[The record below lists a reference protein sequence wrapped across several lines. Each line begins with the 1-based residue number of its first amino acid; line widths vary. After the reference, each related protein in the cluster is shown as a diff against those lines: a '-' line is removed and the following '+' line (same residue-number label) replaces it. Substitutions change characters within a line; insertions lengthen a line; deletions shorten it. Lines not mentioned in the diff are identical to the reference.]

1 LRPRRGA
8 DTVRRQPTERL
19 VLSIL
24 FQLAQT
30 LLNLYKWAVILAAV
44 VQTLISF
51 GVLDTRNRLVWSIAD
66 FLERLTDPA
75 LRRIRRFVPFVGGID
90 LSYIVLLLV
99 IWVLQMLLLR
109 IYAALAFGDTRGL
122 ML

>member
-1 LRPRRGA
+1 M
-8 DTVRRQPTERL
+8 
-19 VLSIL
+19 LSIL